1 MKANLKFARST
12 AAAFG
17 LIALGLAP
25 AFAADAVMDEPPAPA
40 PSLPVASW
48 AGPYAGLALGY
59 GFAGQTELRDPALEI
74 DTDGFLI
81 NGFAG
86 YQLENNGFV
95 YGIEGDAGFGG
106 YKGTENGVQSK
117 SAFDG
122 SLRARLGVAVTP
134 DVLLYGTLGGAA
146 QSVKIT
152 DRRTGESDRNVQ
164 LGVTAGAGAD
174 VGAPPRGTR
183 AGRGRDDR
191 ADLAALEAAG
201 SAVR

>member
-95 YGIEGDAGFGG
+95 YA
-106 YKGTENGVQSK
+106 SK
-117 SAFDG
+117 
-122 SLRARLGVAVTP
+122 VTP
-134 DVLLYGTLGGAA
+134 ALVVTKAPRMASNPKAPSMGRFEPA
-146 QSVKIT
+146 SVW
-152 DRRTGESDRNVQ
+152 
-164 LGVTAGAGAD
+164 L
-174 VGAPPRGTR
+174 
-183 AGRGRDDR
+183 
-191 ADLAALEAAG
+191 
-201 SAVR
+201 